1 MRILVNVK
9 FILILFC
16 FFLSVLSYSQSYKF
30 AKHEDVRKKILGR
43 TSTVALNFCHKKLDD
58 FTQFII
64 VDTTFETVLVRQTV
78 SDSVQKIDFAKEQV
92 KNKIESNLRLIE
104 RIKLNLFWYP
114 LKKEVYEKEINVLDE
129 EVLKLTGEIER
140 LTSIKLNLLETPNM
154 DEIDYYKVT
163 YIGDS
168 KNQKGESMFW
178 YSTVFY
184 EPNGQV
190 KIANFEP

>member
-1 MRILVNVK
+1 VK

-16 FFLSVLSYSQSYKF
+16 LFLSVLSYSQSYRFTK
-30 AKHEDVRKKILGR
+30 KEDVRKKILGR
-43 TSTVALNFCHKKLDD
+43 TSTVALNFCHKKLED

-64 VDTTFETVLVRQTV
+64 VDTTFETILVKQTV
-78 SDSVQKIDFAKEQV
+78 ADSIQKIDFTKDQV
-92 KNKIESNLRLIE
+92 KLKIESNTRLIE

-114 LKKEVYEKEINVLDE
+114 LKKEVYEKEISVLDE
-129 EVLKLTGEIER
+129 EVLKLTHEIEK
-140 LTSIKLNLLETPNM
+140 LTSIKLSLLQTPNM

-168 KNQKGESMFW
+168 KNQKGEGMFW
-178 YSTVFY
+178 YTTILY
-184 EPNGQV
+184 EPDGQV